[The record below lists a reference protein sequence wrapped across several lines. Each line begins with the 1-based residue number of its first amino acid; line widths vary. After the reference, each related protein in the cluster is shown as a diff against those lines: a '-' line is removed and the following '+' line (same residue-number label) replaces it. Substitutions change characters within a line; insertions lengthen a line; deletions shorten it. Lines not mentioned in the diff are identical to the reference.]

1 MENIKKRLKS
11 PVVQIQLISIVVGV
25 IIFFAPNVEQ
35 AVQVVSG
42 ALIAIINIVAG
53 LNNPTDPENW

>member
-1 MENIKKRLKS
+1 MQNILERLKS

-25 IIFFAPNVEQ
+25 VIFFIPNIEQ

-42 ALIAIINIVAG
+42 ALIAIINVIAG
-53 LNNPTDPENW
+53 LNNPTDKVNW